1 MTWSLEAQL
10 GVLSRCRAHQWYLVR
25 CYLRDAV
32 VLLTLL
38 SITWWLRGAPSDFG
52 FQRWHLVLPLFAVPF
67 GWWVSSVMHN
77 TGHGN
82 FPRGVNR
89 VLGEFAG
96 AWLGYGLTNFTLIH
110 SLHHAY
116 ADHEHDPVSPRG
128 HGFVAFLLSPMGI
141 ATQRARRWL
150 RERHGH
156 KPAYEWTARAEW
168 VLFQVNVVL
177 RGALWLTLFGPSG
190 FVFFYVVSLCSNV
203 AILAHINFACHR
215 DHPDGSV
222 EVVDLEHGLYYR
234 LANAVT
240 AGGYF
245 HRSHHAAPGL
255 LDPRTRRVTT
265 PMFTVEATRTAAL
278 DARTRL
284 DGVWGAR

>member
-1 MTWSLEAQL
+1 MNWPSEEPL
-10 GVLSRCRAHQWYLVR
+10 GVLSNCRRSQWYL
-25 CYLRDAV
+25 LRSYGRDTV
-32 VLLTLL
+32 VLLALL
-38 SITWWLRGAPSDFG
+38 SVTWLLRGPPSAFA
-52 FQRWHLVLPLFAVPF
+52 FHPWHLALSMLAIPF

-128 HGFVAFLLSPMGI
+128 HGFVGFLLSPMGI
-141 ATQRARRWL
+141 ATKRARRWL
-150 RERHGH
+150 RERHEG
-156 KPAYEWTARAEW
+156 KPAYEWTARGEW
-168 VLFQVNVVL
+168 LFFQVNLAL
-177 RGALWLTLFGPSG
+177 RVAWWLVLFGPSV
-190 FVFFYVVSLCSNV
+190 FVCFYVVSICSNV
-203 AILAHINFACHR
+203 TMLAHINFACHR

-222 EVVDLEHGLYYR
+222 EVVDLDEGLYYR

-240 AGGYF
+240 RGGYF
-245 HRSHHAAPGL
+245 HRSHHASPSV
-255 LDPRTRRVTT
+255 LDPRTRRLET
-265 PMFTVEATRTAAL
+265 PMFTIEARSTPAL
-278 DARTRL
+278 DPRTRL
-284 DGVWGAR
+284 DGVWGSR